1 MIYFNG
7 DSHTCGIGL
16 DSSQRFSDLVARH
29 FDHPL
34 VNDAKIGA
42 SNSRIIRTTKQYLKT
57 NTPDLVI
64 IGWSSWERE
73 EWEYLGQYYDVNSSG
88 HDVLPKELE
97 LQYKSWVLEQNEDS
111 LKIKS
116 DYWHNQI
123 YNFHCELL
131 ENKQPHLF
139 FNCMYNFFDANIQDW
154 HRVKFRD
161 IEDADENT
169 QIVEMVM
176 LKFSYLK
183 SFVLAP
189 ILGACTG
196 LIFLL
201 CLYWYESLQ
210 ARFLYSEVNDLKRAT
225 HIRVT
230 GKSMFNFDI
239 NYII

>member
-154 HRVKFRD
+154 HECHIGPYDTNR
-161 IEDADENT
+161 
-169 QIVEMVM
+169 
-176 LKFSYLK
+176 SY
-183 SFVLAP
+183 
-189 ILGACTG
+189 
-196 LIFLL
+196 
-201 CLYWYESLQ
+201 YWYLNRQGYKTDEWYHYKADGHWAWAEL
-210 ARFLYSEVNDLKRAT
+210 LIDK
-225 HIRVT
+225 I
-230 GKSMFNFDI
+230 KI
-239 NYII
+239 